1 MSQIADFEVEDFENR
16 TRSDNKAFVRFF
28 IRPVKNNP
36 LSLEAGRPIYSDMEY
51 CEIIVPGNQTN
62 RPIKRVD
69 SIVKQRYAQQ
79 YAKWKAAGATEE
91 FLDGTHLTEV
101 AWVTRSQV
109 EELAYLRVRTLEQ
122 LAVVG
127 DDVCGRVPGL
137 YDLKKKA
144 IAVVE
149 KAESDAPLLQLQA
162 QLDDL
167 KNELEVKDQ
176 TITELASRIEELE
189 ED

>member
-1 MSQIADFEVEDFENR
+1 MSAMADFDVEDFENR
-16 TRSDNKAFVRFF
+16 TKSDPKAFVRFF
-28 IRPVKNNP
+28 IRPVRDDAK
-36 LSLEAGRPIYSDMEY
+36 SLEAGRPIFTDKEY

-79 YAKWKAAGATEE
+79 YAKWKAAGEAED
-91 FLDGTHLTEV
+91 FIDGTHLTEV
-101 AWVTRSQV
+101 PWVTRSQV

-127 DDVCGRVPGL
+127 DDVCTRVPGL

-144 IAVVE
+144 IAMVE
-149 KAESDAPLLQLQA
+149 KSETDAPILKLQA
-162 QLDDL
+162 QFDEL
-167 KNELEVKDQ
+167 KAAVEVKDQ
-176 TITELASRIEELE
+176 TIAELASRIKELE